1 MRKVIVL
8 VILVAIMCTLC
19 ACSAHSS
26 NNDKEICKLALEDLS
41 YNSDYKTSLELVHK
55 EFVSWLDCDVYT
67 YIMKVVKNDD
77 TTEFYIVDVQRN
89 ENEIH
94 FVDVISKI

>member
-1 MRKVIVL
+1 
-8 VILVAIMCTLC
+8 MCTLC
-19 ACSAHSS
+19 ACSAH
-26 NNDKEICKLALEDLS
+26 NDNDKEICKLALEDLS

-77 TTEFYIVDVQRN
+77 TTEFYIVEAQI
-89 ENEIH
+89 ENNNIKY
-94 FVDVISKI
+94 VDAISRI